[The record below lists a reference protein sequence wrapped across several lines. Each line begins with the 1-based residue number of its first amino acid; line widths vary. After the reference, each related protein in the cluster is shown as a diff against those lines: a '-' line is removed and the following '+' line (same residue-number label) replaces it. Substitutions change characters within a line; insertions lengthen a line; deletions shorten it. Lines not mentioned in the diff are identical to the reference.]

1 MSKRG
6 NIKTSRKQI
15 IEYWETCQDECE
27 LSVDGLKQKKD
38 VGDVGVKQI
47 ENWIDAILY
56 HMH

>member
-15 IEYWETCQDECE
+15 IEYWETCQDEV
-27 LSVDGLKQKKD
+27 LIGLKQKKD

>member
-27 LSVDGLKQKKD
+27 LSVD
-38 VGDVGVKQI
+38 
-47 ENWIDAILY
+47 
-56 HMH
+56 